1 MSFRD
6 GSTES
11 RVPTSRMAL
20 SKSALSF
27 ATTSAE
33 RSNVD
38 AQEENNKPA
47 ISLQRSFS
55 GIEEGADKTSFEYDA
70 ADFIV
75 NSSVDIE
82 SWIEQDEDYSGG
94 IYTGGL
100 LKSKSHDPSD
110 STSRFQP
117 SLRSVSYDPQS
128 VSQLN
133 AMNNAYTS
141 LDDKN
146 DYAGAVNGAGH
157 EADIEVTFDEP
168 PLGLTLSMG
177 ADGEPEVTKT
187 VLNGAAMRMVP
198 LCPFYRFLVDF
209 GLS

>member
-1 MSFRD
+1 
-6 GSTES
+6 
-11 RVPTSRMAL
+11 MAL

-27 ATTSAE
+27 ATAAAE
-33 RSNVD
+33 RNSVD
-38 AQEENNKPA
+38 AQQEKSNPA
-47 ISLQRSFS
+47 ISQQRSSS
-55 GIEEGADKTSFEYDA
+55 GMQDEEVVEKNSFEYDT

-82 SWIEQDEDYSGG
+82 SWIEQEEDDGIG

-100 LKSKSHDPSD
+100 LKSKSHDPRD
-110 STSRFQP
+110 SNSRFQP
-117 SLRSVSYDPQS
+117 SLRSVSYD
-128 VSQLN
+128 SQNISQMN

-146 DYAGAVNGAGH
+146 DYAGAVNGAGQ
-157 EADIEVTFDEP
+157 ETVSMDIEVTFDEP

-177 ADGEPEVTKT
+177 TDGEPEVTKT

-198 LCPFYRFLVDF
+198 PFCSY
-209 GLS
+209 